1 MFFQFDPL
9 CILRHATRALFIG
22 LWLLTMA
29 FPAHADDNLKV
40 LQAFY
45 ANRLP
50 DQQQLRD
57 AYANCTYKPF
67 GREALAFNVLV
78 PAKDWHDIQIS
89 VPPEALKQDT
99 WQLILLAHRKAPE
112 SEKGE
117 ADIQVAYFRINLEI
131 SLHDV
136 VNWFFAQNNMDVLM
150 RRQGEFNQ
158 RKVEDVLVMSK
169 QNSKDYIARFTFSRN
184 GDVVF
189 VVIGS
194 ALKPEFCRYA
204 QTFAAAAISFEVH
217 RKAAQP
223 CAEPTVTFTS
233 SRTPELEFKYPKNW
247 TIKNIEGPAP
257 KATGLDLKWVTRD
270 EKGQHVTSHGY
281 IHVRAVA
288 KRAGASPVDIL
299 SKLKKDFEGM
309 PMSFKQCLLKATVLS
324 DRSPPVGTLER
335 WDVTVG
341 GSPGEAAFLLLPHG
355 DDYFA
360 LGLLSMRP
368 EDNWMTWAHTWRVF
382 EMVAN
387 DLAGDSMALT
397 EVKDLS
403 LPSDK
408 QLKQLVN
415 SNLKAFCAAVEQA
428 DFHRFYDDLAT
439 FFKVQTSAVRL
450 RSAFSSFAGQKEL
463 QQIAR
468 YSPILEKGIRI
479 DEKGLLEIDGH
490 YATQPKAIRFRL
502 TFLQESARWKLLGIH
517 VAMK

>member
-1 MFFQFDPL
+1 MSFQVDPL
-9 CILRHATRALFIG
+9 CFLRHSTRALFIG
-22 LWLLTMA
+22 LCLLTMA

-57 AYANCTYKPF
+57 AYTNFTYRPY
-67 GREALAFNVLV
+67 GRKELTFNVLV
-78 PAKDWHDIQIS
+78 PAKDWRDIPIS
-89 VPPEALKQDT
+89 ISPETLKQDA
-99 WQLILLAHRKAPE
+99 WQLIPLAHQKAPQ

-117 ADIQVAYFRINLEI
+117 ADIQVAYMRMNLEI

-136 VNWFFAQNNMDVLM
+136 VNRFFAQNNMDVLM

-184 GDVVF
+184 GDIVF
-189 VVIGS
+189 VVTGS
-194 ALKPEFCRYA
+194 ALKSEFCRYA
-204 QTFAAAAISFEVH
+204 RTFAAAAVSFEVH
-217 RKAAQP
+217 HKAAQP
-223 CAEPTVTFTS
+223 CAEPTVAFTS
-233 SRTPELEFKYPKNW
+233 SGTPELEFKYPKRWAVENLQ
-247 TIKNIEGPAP
+247 GPAS
-257 KATGLDLKWVTRD
+257 KATEVNLKWVTRD
-270 EKGQHVTSHGY
+270 EKGQHVTTHGY

-288 KRAGASPVDIL
+288 KRASTSPDDIL
-299 SKLKKDFEGM
+299 SKLKKDFEGL
-309 PMSFKQCLLKATVLS
+309 PMSFKQCALKATVLP

-335 WDVTVG
+335 WQVTVG

-360 LGLLSMRP
+360 LGLLSKRP
-368 EDNWMTWAHTWRVF
+368 KDNWMTWAHTWRVF

-387 DLAGDSMALT
+387 DLAGHSMALT
-397 EVKDLS
+397 EIKDLS

-415 SNLKAFCAAVEQA
+415 ATLEAFCAAVQQGN
-428 DFHRFYDDLAT
+428 FGRFYDDLAN

-450 RSAFSSFAGQKEL
+450 RSAFGSFAGQKEL

-468 YSPILEKGIRI
+468 YSPILENGIRI
-479 DEKGLLEIDGH
+479 DEKGLLEIAGH
-490 YATQPKAIRFRL
+490 YPTQPQAIRFKL
-502 TFLQESARWKLLGIH
+502 SFLQEGTRWKLLGIH